1 LCFCRRRRR
10 PCVVIHF
17 SLSTNC
23 RPTKRLCSFSMISD
37 EEGRERPITTITTA
51 ATRRS
56 RLIETTV
63 VRRGVPDVVNDFSC
77 SSHRRRRRRRRR
89 QIFCDAT
96 FLDFL

>member
-1 LCFCRRRRR
+1 
-10 PCVVIHF
+10 
-17 SLSTNC
+17 
-23 RPTKRLCSFSMISD
+23 MISD

-89 QIFCDAT
+89 RQIFCDAT